1 MEKDLE
7 RILLPVDFKE
17 ASLQALDYASNLC
30 IKNKGVLELLH
41 VIETSGVLSEFF
53 SSGDHLVK
61 VTNRAKD
68 KMLKLTKPIK
78 EKLPGIKI
86 KTRVERGKPYQKIL
100 DVAKQTQPGLL
111 IMGENHQGKE
121 VEKHLGRSV
130 YHVTLHSTAPVLTLK
145 GDALPNYDKI
155 VVPLDLTKDIKR
167 KLSSALFYGR
177 YYKSDIYLVSALV
190 GGIKMED
197 SRIYK
202 RLTEARDALENNGVN
217 CHIKLFDRSSV
228 PPYQRVLQYV
238 NKIEPD
244 MIMIMTHQEG
254 YTFDNYIGAFAHRII
269 NDSPV
274 PVLSLTSSVITKQY
288 NRMIATMI
296 DPAGVFTKS
305 LPD

>member
-17 ASLQALDYASNLC
+17 ASLNALEYASNLC
-30 IKNKGVLELLH
+30 IKNKGTLELLH

-61 VTNRAKD
+61 VTDKAKE
-68 KMLKLTKPIK
+68 KMLKLAKPLK
-78 EKLPGIKI
+78 KKLPGIKI

-100 DVAKQTQPGLL
+100 EVVKKTRPGLV
-111 IMGENHQGKE
+111 IMGENHQGID
-121 VEKHLGRSV
+121 VQKHLGRSV
-130 YHVTLHSTAPVLTLK
+130 YHVTLHASAPVLTLK
-145 GDALPNYDKI
+145 GEAIPNYNKI

-202 RLTEARDALENNGVN
+202 RLTDARDALVNNGVN
-217 CHIKLFDRSSV
+217 CHIKIFERSDV
-228 PPYQRVLQYV
+228 PPYKRVLEYV
-238 NKIEPD
+238 NSIKPD
-244 MIMIMTHQEG
+244 MVMIMTHQEG
-254 YTFDNYIGAFAHRII
+254 YTYDNYIGAFAHRVI
-269 NDSPV
+269 NESPV
-274 PVLSLTSSVITKQY
+274 PVLSLTSSVITRQY
-288 NRMIATMI
+288 NQMVATLI
-296 DPAGVFTKS
+296 DPAGVFT
-305 LPD
+305 